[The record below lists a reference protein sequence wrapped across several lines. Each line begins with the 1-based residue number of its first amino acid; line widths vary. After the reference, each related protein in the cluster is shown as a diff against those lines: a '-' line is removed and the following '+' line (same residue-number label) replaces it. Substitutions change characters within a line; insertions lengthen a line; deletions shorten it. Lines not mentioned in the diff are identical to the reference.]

1 MTLRTMTAAAIA
13 AASSPTGSFGH
24 LLKIR
29 FGGGDVRLTTFG
41 HDITY
46 AGESYSAV
54 GGNFSLGVI
63 EENGAIVNPPKLDL
77 TLDGVDRSVISL
89 VAGDYY
95 VGRTLTVWRAYLSNT
110 NTLIADPIQL
120 GTFYMNGSWTYTE
133 QHNELGPVTAF
144 IRTTVSSRLIVGS
157 FHRGIITNLKSH
169 QRFFSGD
176 TFYKYIEK
184 MSANEPITW
193 AGTRVLYGRRTG

>member
-1 MTLRTMTAAAIA
+1 MTLRTMTAGTIA
-13 AASSPTGSFGH
+13 AASASTGSFGH
-24 LLKIR
+24 LIKIR
-29 FGGGDVRLTTFG
+29 FGSGDVRITTFG

-54 GGNFSLGVI
+54 GGNFSLGII
-63 EENGAIVNPPKLDL
+63 EENGVISNPPNLSL
-77 TLDGVDRSVISL
+77 TLDGVDRSVLSL
-89 VAGDYY
+89 VAGNYY
-95 VGRTLTVWRAYLSNT
+95 IGRTVSVWRGYLSNN
-110 NTLIADPIQL
+110 NTLIDSPVLL

-144 IRTTVSSRLIVGS
+144 ITTTVSSRTVVGS

-176 TFYKYIEK
+176 TFYRYVEK
-184 MSANEPITW
+184 FSANDPITW
-193 AGTRVLYGRRTG
+193 AGTKVLYGRAQS